1 MAIIILTAVA
11 LGTFAVMLYLLF
23 KFMTRYT
30 VPHKLLSANS
40 VNGLWAKVKCYEEHG
55 YVCITEP
62 FAINVG
68 GKNVYYQQV
77 HHKDALMA
85 ELVGTFL

>member
-1 MAIIILTAVA
+1 MTTIILMVVA

-30 VPHKLLSANS
+30 VSHKLLSANS
-40 VNGLWAKVKCYEEHG
+40 ANGLWAKVKRYEEHG